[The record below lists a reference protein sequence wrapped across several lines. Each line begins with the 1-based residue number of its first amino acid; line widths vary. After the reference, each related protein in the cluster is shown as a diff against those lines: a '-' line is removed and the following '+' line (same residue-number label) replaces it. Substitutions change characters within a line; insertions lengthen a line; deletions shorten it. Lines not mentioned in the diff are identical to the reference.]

1 MTKILTPEK
10 IIRYAETRL
19 FGDNVRP
26 HNVKVI
32 ELHNGVLPSSLEEM
46 LNQRC
51 GGFQRVLQENSRE
64 PIYFRDG
71 RLFIPQYSGFG
82 RRKRYE
88 SMIKAYLQVI
98 GEDIGFKS
106 CELEGDERKTNIE
119 YDNLAYDFVVGLFVP
134 EDKYEDRRVF
144 DTEIQGVTHVIF
156 GSLDAVAKQADVVER
171 ENTPYL
177 GAQLVKIGEELVLNI
192 GYVYA
197 DQAGIIIDKMLREYE
212 ALARKQNKKL
222 RIGLYMFGRV
232 GGLKDEMKRHQ
243 LVSTAGI
250 IDEVDL
256 LQNRHH
262 VYPMHNV
269 LLSSPDRHRGLNLNV
284 TSVIHETVEQLE
296 QAREWGCISID
307 METRESVESVN
318 RARRRYEKLDIN
330 FGFMG
335 YISDLP
341 LKGDTLADEL
351 DSDKGEQAAVA
362 EIVKAV
368 RQG

>member
-134 EDKYEDRRVF
+134 EEKYKDRQAF
-144 DTEIQGVTHVIF
+144 SSDIEEITKIIF
-156 GSLDAVAKQADVVER
+156 GPVESLEKQAKVIEKGNSEYLDAQIVEINGKQ
-171 ENTPYL
+171 
-177 GAQLVKIGEELVLNI
+177 VLNI
-192 GYVYA
+192 GYVYS
-197 DQAGIIIDKMLREYE
+197 DQAGIIIDKMLREYD
-212 ALARKQNKKL
+212 AVAKKRGKKL
-222 RIGLYMFGRV
+222 DINIFMFGRL
-232 GGLKDEMKRHQ
+232 GGLDYDMKRHD
-243 LVSTAGI
+243 LIIPTGI
-250 IDEVDL
+250 IDEIDL
-256 LQNRHH
+256 KRNRRLI
-262 VYPMHNV
+262 YPMNNV
-269 LLSSPDRHRGLNLNV
+269 FAVPQDIEWLNLNV
-284 TSVIHETVEQLE
+284 SNVIDETREDLLKAKEFGCVCVE
-296 QAREWGCISID
+296 

-318 RARRRYEKLDIN
+318 RARRRYHGSLDIN
-330 FGFMG
+330 FGFVG
-335 YISDLP
+335 YVSDLP
-341 LKGDTLADEL
+341 LKNDTLADEL
-351 DSDKGEQAAVA
+351 DSDNGEQEAVSMII
-362 EIVKAV
+362 ERVSS
-368 RQG
+368 